1 MPDDGVD
8 VLNIV
13 HMARAATLLSQ
24 GSLGA
29 AEEHARQALAAI
41 ADWDH
46 PNAKG
51 DSLVLLADVLNA
63 AGRADEAIA
72 AYSEA
77 LALYE
82 QKENL
87 VAADRVSRSL
97 ASLEASSSR

>member
-1 MPDDGVD
+1 
-8 VLNIV
+8 
-13 HMARAATLLSQ
+13 MARAATFLAQ
-24 GSLGA
+24 GSPVE
-29 AEEHARQALAAI
+29 AEEQARLALAAI

-46 PNAKG
+46 PNARG
-51 DSLVLLADVLNA
+51 DSLALLADVLNA

-87 VAADRVSRSL
+87 VRIGRVSRSL
-97 ASLEASSSR
+97 ALVQANTRA